1 MHPDTIRDYLKR
13 SEMND
18 AQAEALSRI
27 FAEMATK
34 HDLTQVEGRLVE
46 MEGRLRV
53 EMTLLKTDLQSLR
66 AELTWKMIAIVG
78 FFATASTVLTLYMG

>member
-13 SEMND
+13 AEMND
-18 AQAEALSRI
+18 AQAEALSRV

-34 HDLTQVEGRLVE
+34 HDLTQ
-46 MEGRLRV
+46 MESRLRV
-53 EMTLLKTDLQSLR
+53 EMTSLKADLQVELQRLR

-78 FFATASTVLTLYMG
+78 FFATASTVLTVYMG

>member
-13 SEMND
+13 AEMND

-34 HDLTQVEGRLVE
+34 HDLRIEMTSLKADLQVEMQR
-46 MEGRLRV
+46 
-53 EMTLLKTDLQSLR
+53 LR

>member
-1 MHPDTIRDYLKR
+1 MDTTRDYLKR

>member
-1 MHPDTIRDYLKR
+1 
-13 SEMND
+13 MND

-34 HDLTQVEGRLVE
+34 HDLTQ
-46 MEGRLRV
+46 MEGRLQM
-53 EMTLLKTDLQSLR
+53 EMTLLKADLQSLR

-78 FFATASTVLTLYMG
+78 FFVTASTILSLFVGWDARLHCGSSQSNCPR